1 MSMLIVACTNT
12 HTHTHSD
19 MHGVQY
25 LLQIYNSVMWQAETQ
40 INYNASLGT
49 ING

>member
-1 MSMLIVACTNT
+1 MLIVACTNT
-12 HTHTHSD
+12 HTHTQIC
-19 MHGVQY
+19 MCVQY